1 MPGALQGKVAL
12 VTGAGQGLG
21 EATARRLA
29 AAGAT
34 VAVADLDGG
43 LAEAV
48 AGAIQAAGQR
58 ALAVKADVTDRAA
71 VLAMVEDVGR
81 RAGSPDILVNNAG
94 GFPKVKTLLEIE
106 EDEWDAILA
115 LNLKSAY
122 LCSRAVL
129 PGMMARGWG
138 RIINLSSPAARS
150 LTNFSATH
158 YAAAKAG
165 ILGFT
170 RHLAY
175 EVGCNGITVNAVA
188 PGTTLTAR
196 VRRARTPEDQARI
209 ASLVPLGRLGRP
221 EDTAGAVAFLASD
234 EAEYI
239 TGATLDVNG
248 GKVMM

>member
-1 MPGALQGKVAL
+1 MTQGLKGRVAL

-21 EATARRLA
+21 EAIARRLA
-29 AAGAT
+29 AAGAA
-34 VAVADLDGG
+34 VAVVDIDEG
-43 LAEAV
+43 LAGGV
-48 AGAIQAAGQR
+48 ARDIQAAGLDAF
-58 ALAVKADVTDRAA
+58 ALTVDVTDRAA
-71 VLAMVEDVGR
+71 VRAMAEAVGR
-81 RAGSPDILVNNAG
+81 RAGGPDILVNNAG
-94 GFPKVKTLLEIE
+94 GFQQVKTLLEIE

-129 PGMMARGWG
+129 AGMVARRWG
-138 RIINLSSPAARS
+138 RIINLASAAARS
-150 LTNFSATH
+150 LTNLSATH

-175 EVGCNGITVNAVA
+175 EVGRHGITVNAVA

-196 VRRARTPEDQARI
+196 VRRARSPEDQARI
-209 ASLVPLGRLGRP
+209 ASLIPLGRLGQP
-221 EDTAGAVAFLASD
+221 EDTAAAVAFLASD
-234 EAEYI
+234 DAGYI
-239 TGATLDVNG
+239 TGTTLDVNG

>member
-1 MPGALQGKVAL
+1 MVGRLEGKVAL

-21 EATARRLA
+21 EAIARRLA
-29 AAGAT
+29 ADGAT
-34 VAVADLDGG
+34 VAVVDQDGG
-43 LAEAV
+43 LAEGV
-48 AGAIQAAGQR
+48 AASIQAGGLR
-58 ALAVKADVTDRAA
+58 ALALRADVTDRTA
-71 VLAMVEDVGR
+71 VRAMVEEVGR
-81 RAGSPDILVNNAG
+81 RAGVPEILVNNVG
-94 GFPKVKTLLEIE
+94 GFQKVKPLLEIE

-129 PGMMARGWG
+129 PGMIARRWG
-138 RIINLSSPAARS
+138 RIISLSSAAARS
-150 LTNFSATH
+150 LANLSATH

-175 EVGCNGITVNAVA
+175 EVGQYGITVNAVA

-209 ASLVPLGRLGRP
+209 ASLIPLGRLGRP

-234 EAEYI
+234 EAEYV

>member
-1 MPGALQGKVAL
+1 MVQGLKGRVAL

-21 EATARRLA
+21 EAIARRLA
-29 AAGAT
+29 AAGAV
-34 VAVADLDGG
+34 VAVVDIDGG

-48 AGAIQAAGQR
+48 AGDIQAAGLQ
-58 ALAVKADVTDRAA
+58 AFAVTADVTDRGA
-71 VLAMVEDVGR
+71 VRAMTEAVAR
-81 RAGSPDILVNNAG
+81 RAGSPEILVNNAG
-94 GFPKVKTLLEIE
+94 GFQKVKTLLEIE

-115 LNLKSAY
+115 LNLKSVY

-129 PGMMARGWG
+129 AGMVARRWG
-138 RIINLSSPAARS
+138 RIINLASAAARS
-150 LTNFSATH
+150 LTNLSATH

-175 EVGCNGITVNAVA
+175 EVGQHGITVNAVA

-209 ASLVPLGRLGRP
+209 ASLIPLGRMGQP
-221 EDTAGAVAFLASD
+221 EDTAAAVAFLASED
-234 EAEYI
+234 AAYI

>member
-1 MPGALQGKVAL
+1 MQGLRGKVAV

-21 EATARRLA
+21 EAIARRLA
-29 AAGAT
+29 AEGAA
-34 VAVADLDGG
+34 VAVVDVEGG
-43 LAEAV
+43 LADGV
-48 AGAIQAAGQR
+48 AREIQAAGSR
-58 ALAVKADVTDRAA
+58 AVAVRTDVTDRAS
-71 VLAMVEDVGR
+71 VRAMVEEVGR
-81 RAGSPDILVNNAG
+81 RLGEPDILVNNAG
-94 GFPKVKTLLEIE
+94 GFPKLRTLLEVE
-106 EDEWDAILA
+106 EEEWDAILA

-129 PGMMARGWG
+129 PGMIARRGG
-138 RIINLSSPAARS
+138 RIVSLSSPAARS

-175 EVGCNGITVNAVA
+175 EVGQYGITVNAVA
-188 PGTTLTAR
+188 PGTTLTER

-209 ASLVPLGRLGRP
+209 ASLVPLGRLGLP
-221 EDTAGAVAFLASD
+221 EDSAAAVAFLASD
-234 EAEYI
+234 DAAYI
-239 TGATLDVNG
+239 TGITLDVNG

>member
-1 MPGALQGKVAL
+1 MQGLKKKVAV

-21 EATARRLA
+21 EAIARRLA
-29 AAGAT
+29 AEGAA
-34 VAVADLDGG
+34 VAVVDVEGNLADG
-43 LAEAV
+43 V
-48 AGAIQAAGQR
+48 AREIQAAGSQ
-58 ALAVKADVTDRAA
+58 AAAVRADVTDRAS
-71 VLAMVEDVGR
+71 VRAMVEEVGR
-81 RAGSPDILVNNAG
+81 RLGEPDILVNNAG
-94 GFPKVKTLLEIE
+94 GFTKLRTLLEIE

-129 PGMMARGWG
+129 PGMIARRGG
-138 RIINLSSPAARS
+138 RIVSLSSAAARS
-150 LTNFSATH
+150 LTNFSAAH

-175 EVGCNGITVNAVA
+175 EVGQYGITVNAVA

-209 ASLVPLGRLGRP
+209 ASLIPLGRLGLP

-234 EAEYI
+234 DAAYVS
-239 TGATLDVNG
+239 GVTLDVNG

>member
-1 MPGALQGKVAL
+1 MRPGSGGRVAV

-21 EATARRLA
+21 EAIARRLA
-29 AAGAT
+29 AAGAA
-34 VAVADLDGG
+34 VAVVDIDGG

-48 AGAIQAAGQR
+48 AGDIQAAGLQ
-58 ALAVKADVTDRAA
+58 AFPVTADVTDRGA
-71 VLAMVEDVGR
+71 VRAMTEAVAR
-81 RAGSPDILVNNAG
+81 RAGSPEILVNNAG
-94 GFPKVKTLLEIE
+94 GFQKVRTLLEIE

-115 LNLKSAY
+115 LNLKSVY

-129 PGMMARGWG
+129 AGMVARRWG
-138 RIINLSSPAARS
+138 RIINLASAAARS
-150 LTNFSATH
+150 ITNLSATH

-175 EVGCNGITVNAVA
+175 EVGQHGITVNAVA

-209 ASLVPLGRLGRP
+209 ASLIPLGRMGQP
-221 EDTAGAVAFLASD
+221 EDTAAAVAFLASED
-234 EAEYI
+234 AGYI

>member
-1 MPGALQGKVAL
+1 MKKKVAV

-21 EATARRLA
+21 EAIARRLA
-29 AAGAT
+29 AEGAA
-34 VAVADLDGG
+34 VAVVDVEGG
-43 LAEAV
+43 LADGV
-48 AGAIQAAGQR
+48 AREIQAAGSR
-58 ALAVKADVTDRAA
+58 AVAVRTDVTDRAS
-71 VLAMVEDVGR
+71 VRAMVDEVGR
-81 RAGSPDILVNNAG
+81 RLGEPDILVNNAG
-94 GFPKVKTLLEIE
+94 GFPKLRTLLEVE
-106 EDEWDAILA
+106 EEEWDAILA

-129 PGMMARGWG
+129 PGMIARRGG
-138 RIINLSSPAARS
+138 RIVSLSSPAARS

-175 EVGCNGITVNAVA
+175 EVGQYGITVNAVA
-188 PGTTLTAR
+188 PGTTLTER

-209 ASLVPLGRLGRP
+209 ASLVPLGRLGLP
-221 EDTAGAVAFLASD
+221 EDSAAAVAFLASD
-234 EAEYI
+234 DAAYI
-239 TGATLDVNG
+239 TGITLDVNG

>member
-1 MPGALQGKVAL
+1 MTQGLKGRVAL

-21 EATARRLA
+21 EAIARRLA
-29 AAGAT
+29 AAGAA
-34 VAVADLDGG
+34 VAVVDIDGG

-48 AGAIQAAGQR
+48 ARDIQAAGLQ
-58 ALAVKADVTDRAA
+58 AFAHAADVTDRAA
-71 VLAMVEDVGR
+71 VRAMADAVAR
-81 RAGSPDILVNNAG
+81 RAGSTDILVNNAG
-94 GFPKVKTLLEIE
+94 GFQKVKTLLEIE

-115 LNLKSAY
+115 LNLTSAF
-122 LCSRAVL
+122 LCSRVVL
-129 PGMMARGWG
+129 AEMVARRWG
-138 RIINLSSPAARS
+138 RIISLASAAARS
-150 LTNFSATH
+150 LTNLSATH

-175 EVGCNGITVNAVA
+175 EVGQHGITVNAVA

-209 ASLVPLGRLGRP
+209 ASLIPLGRMGQP
-221 EDTAGAVAFLASD
+221 EDTAAAVAFLASED
-234 EAEYI
+234 AGYI

>member
-1 MPGALQGKVAL
+1 MMRGLAGKVAV

-21 EATARRLA
+21 EAIARRL
-29 AAGAT
+29 GAEGA
-34 VAVADLDGG
+34 AVALVDVDGG
-43 LAEAV
+43 LADGV
-48 AGAIQAAGQR
+48 AREIQAAGSP
-58 ALAVKADVTDRAA
+58 AVAVRADVTDRAS
-71 VLAMVEDVGR
+71 VRTMVEEAGR
-81 RAGSPDILVNNAG
+81 RLGEPDILVNNAG
-94 GFPKVKTLLEIE
+94 GFPKLRTLLEIE
-106 EDEWDAILA
+106 EEEWDAIIA

-129 PGMMARGWG
+129 PGMIARRRG
-138 RIINLSSPAARS
+138 RIVSLSSPAARS

-175 EVGCNGITVNAVA
+175 EVGQYGITVNAVA

-209 ASLVPLGRLGRP
+209 ASLIPLGRLGLP

-234 EAEYI
+234 DAAYI
-239 TGATLDVNG
+239 TGITLDVNG

>member
-1 MPGALQGKVAL
+1 MRQGLREKVAV

-21 EATARRLA
+21 EAIARRLA
-29 AAGAT
+29 AEGAA
-34 VAVADLDGG
+34 VAVVDVEGG
-43 LAEAV
+43 LADGVARELEAAGSRAV
-48 AGAIQAAGQR
+48 AVR
-58 ALAVKADVTDRAA
+58 ADVTDRAS
-71 VLAMVEDVGR
+71 VRAMVEEVGR
-81 RAGSPDILVNNAG
+81 RIGEPDILVNNAG
-94 GFPKVKTLLEIE
+94 GFPKLRTLLEIE
-106 EDEWDAILA
+106 EEEWDAIIA

-129 PGMMARGWG
+129 PGMIARRRG
-138 RIINLSSPAARS
+138 RIVSLSSPAARS

-175 EVGCNGITVNAVA
+175 EVGQYGITVNAIA
-188 PGTTLTAR
+188 PGTTLTGR

-209 ASLVPLGRLGRP
+209 ASLIPLGRLGLP
-221 EDTAGAVAFLASD
+221 EDTAGAAAFLASD
-234 EAEYI
+234 DAAYI
-239 TGATLDVNG
+239 TGITLDVNG

>member
-1 MPGALQGKVAL
+1 MQGLKKKVAV

-21 EATARRLA
+21 EAIARRLA
-29 AAGAT
+29 AEGAA
-34 VAVADLDGG
+34 VAVVDVEGG
-43 LAEAV
+43 LADGV
-48 AGAIQAAGQR
+48 AREIQAAGSR
-58 ALAVKADVTDRAA
+58 AVAVRTDVTDRAS
-71 VLAMVEDVGR
+71 VRAMVDEVGR
-81 RAGSPDILVNNAG
+81 RLGEPDILVNNAG
-94 GFPKVKTLLEIE
+94 GFPKLRTLLEVE
-106 EDEWDAILA
+106 EEEWDAILA

-129 PGMMARGWG
+129 PGMIARRGG
-138 RIINLSSPAARS
+138 RIVSLSSPAARS

-175 EVGCNGITVNAVA
+175 EVGQYGITVNAVA
-188 PGTTLTAR
+188 PGTTLTER

-209 ASLVPLGRLGRP
+209 ASLVPLGRLGLP
-221 EDTAGAVAFLASD
+221 EDSAAAVAFLASD
-234 EAEYI
+234 DAAYI
-239 TGATLDVNG
+239 TGITLDVNG

>member
-1 MPGALQGKVAL
+1 MVGRLDEKVAL

-21 EATARRLA
+21 EAIARRLA
-29 AAGAT
+29 ADGAS
-34 VAVADLDGG
+34 VAVVDVDGS
-43 LAEAV
+43 LAESV
-48 AGAIQAAGQR
+48 AAAIRAEGHQ
-58 ALAVKADVTDRAA
+58 ALAVKADVTDR
-71 VLAMVEDVGR
+71 VSVQGVVEEVGR
-81 RAGSPDILVNNAG
+81 RAGAPGILVNNVG
-94 GFPKVKTLLEIE
+94 GFQKVKPLLEIE

-129 PGMMARGWG
+129 PGMIERRWG
-138 RIINLSSPAARS
+138 RIINLSSAAARS
-150 LTNFSATH
+150 LANLSATH

-175 EVGCNGITVNAVA
+175 EAAQYGITVNAIA

-196 VRRARTPEDQARI
+196 VRRARTMEDQARI
-209 ASLVPLGRLGRP
+209 ASLTPLGRLARP

-234 EAEYI
+234 DAEYI
-239 TGATLDVNG
+239 TGVTLDVNG

>member
-1 MPGALQGKVAL
+1 MVAGLTGKVAM

-29 AAGAT
+29 AEGAT
-34 VAVADLDGG
+34 VAVVDLDGG
-43 LAEAV
+43 LAEGV
-48 AGAIQAAGQR
+48 ARSIQGEGRQAF
-58 ALAVKADVTDRAA
+58 AVKADVTDRAA
-71 VLAMVEDVGR
+71 VRAMVEEVGR
-81 RAGSPDILVNNAG
+81 RAGAPDILVNNAG
-94 GFPKVKTLLEIE
+94 GFPKVKMLLEIE

-115 LNLKSAY
+115 LNLKSVY
-122 LCSRAVL
+122 LCSRAAL
-129 PGMMARGWG
+129 PGMIARRRG
-138 RIINLSSPAARS
+138 RIINLASAAARS

-175 EVGCNGITVNAVA
+175 EVGQHGITVNAVA
-188 PGTTLTAR
+188 PGTTLTPR
-196 VRRARTPEDQARI
+196 VKRARTPEDQARI
-209 ASLVPLGRLGRP
+209 ASLIPLGRMGLP

-234 EAEYI
+234 DAAYI

>member
-1 MPGALQGKVAL
+1 MQGLRGKVAV

-21 EATARRLA
+21 EAIARRLA
-29 AAGAT
+29 AEGAA
-34 VAVADLDGG
+34 VAVVDVEGG
-43 LAEAV
+43 LADGV
-48 AGAIQAAGQR
+48 AREIQAAGSR
-58 ALAVKADVTDRAA
+58 AVAVRTDVTDRAS
-71 VLAMVEDVGR
+71 VRAMVDEVGR
-81 RAGSPDILVNNAG
+81 RLGEPDILVNNAG
-94 GFPKVKTLLEIE
+94 GFPKLRTLLEVE
-106 EDEWDAILA
+106 EEEWDAILA

-129 PGMMARGWG
+129 PGMIARRGG
-138 RIINLSSPAARS
+138 RIVSLSSPAARS

-175 EVGCNGITVNAVA
+175 EVGQYGITVNAVA
-188 PGTTLTAR
+188 PGTTLTER

-209 ASLVPLGRLGRP
+209 ASLVPLGRLGLP
-221 EDTAGAVAFLASD
+221 EDSAAAVAFLASD
-234 EAEYI
+234 DAAYI
-239 TGATLDVNG
+239 TGITLDVNG

>member
-1 MPGALQGKVAL
+1 MTQRLKGRVAL

-21 EATARRLA
+21 EAIARRLA

-34 VAVADLDGG
+34 VAVVDIDGG
-43 LAEAV
+43 LADGV
-48 AGAIQAAGQR
+48 AGDIQAAGLQAF
-58 ALAVKADVTDRAA
+58 ALTADVTDRTAVRAMAEAA
-71 VLAMVEDVGR
+71 AR

-94 GFPKVKTLLEIE
+94 GFQKVKTLLEIE

-115 LNLKSAY
+115 LNLKSVY

-129 PGMMARGWG
+129 PGMVARRWG
-138 RIINLSSPAARS
+138 RIISLASAAARS
-150 LTNFSATH
+150 LTNLSATH

-175 EVGCNGITVNAVA
+175 EVGQHGITVNAVA

-209 ASLVPLGRLGRP
+209 ASLIPLGRMGQP
-221 EDTAGAVAFLASD
+221 EDTAAAVAFLASED
-234 EAEYI
+234 AAYI
-239 TGATLDVNG
+239 TGITLDVNG

>member
-1 MPGALQGKVAL
+1 MTQGLKGKVAL

-29 AAGAT
+29 QAGAT
-34 VAVADLDGG
+34 VAVVDVDGG
-43 LAEAV
+43 LAEGV
-48 AGAIQAAGQR
+48 AREILAAGHHAF
-58 ALAVKADVTDRAA
+58 ALTADVTDRAA
-71 VLAMVEDVGR
+71 VQAMADGVGR

-94 GFPKVKTLLEIE
+94 GFDKVKTLLEIE

-115 LNLKSAY
+115 LNLKSVY
-122 LCSRAVL
+122 LCSRAIL
-129 PGMMARGWG
+129 PGMVARRWG
-138 RIINLSSPAARS
+138 RIINLASAAARS
-150 LTNFSATH
+150 LTNLSATH

-175 EVGCNGITVNAVA
+175 EVGRYGITVNAVA

-209 ASLVPLGRLGRP
+209 ASLIPLGRMGQP
-221 EDTAGAVAFLASD
+221 EDTAAAVAFLASED
-234 EAEYI
+234 AGYI

>member
-1 MPGALQGKVAL
+1 MGEELKGKVAL

-21 EATARRLA
+21 EAIARRLA
-29 AAGAT
+29 ADGAS
-34 VAVADLDGG
+34 VAVVDLDGN
-43 LAEAV
+43 LADGV
-48 AGAIQAAGQR
+48 AAALRAEGHQAF
-58 ALAVKADVTDRAA
+58 AVKADVTDRAS
-71 VLAMVEDVGR
+71 VQAMVEEVGR
-81 RAGSPDILVNNAG
+81 RAGNPDILVNNAG
-94 GFPKVKTLLEIE
+94 GFLKVKTLLEIE
-106 EDEWDAILA
+106 EDEWEAILA
-115 LNLKSAY
+115 LNLKSVY

-129 PGMMARGWG
+129 PAMLARRWG
-138 RIINLSSPAARS
+138 RIINLASAAARS
-150 LTNFSATH
+150 LTNLSATH

-175 EVGCNGITVNAVA
+175 EVGQYSITVNAIA

-209 ASLVPLGRLGRP
+209 ASLTPLGRLARP

-234 EAEYI
+234 DAEYI